1 MNDFDNKITF
11 AKETLDRTLN
21 LINNC
26 DLKATTILALTG
38 VCLTLF
44 CADGTYKDILL
55 KSLQLISS
63 TNYIYKF
70 LCIIGYLA
78 TCSYL
83 YGLYKLIRVLVP
95 QIDMSALK
103 QHSPQLTDNSLIF
116 FGDISKKSYEWYKNE
131 FISLDSN
138 AYFNDLLSQVY
149 INSHICSVKF
159 TNYTTG
165 LKYTSI
171 GIAILVVV
179 ISITILLSL

>member
-138 AYFNDLLSQVY
+138 AYFNDLMSQVY
-149 INSHICSVKF
+149 INNHICSVKF

-171 GIAILVVV
+171 GIATLVII
-179 ISITILLSL
+179 ISITILFSL